1 MYLAIREMR
10 FAKGRYALIAT
21 IMVLVSFLVLFVTG
35 LAQGLSY
42 DNAAS
47 IKNMAATHFVLEQD
61 SNHRFTRSQVGQQE
75 LDEARAVVGQDN
87 AEPLG
92 VRMTTVSPADDIKKI
107 DVTLFM
113 VNPESWLAPT
123 VTEGKAINDQSTGQV
138 VVDQKLAKSGVT
150 IGTVLVDQASGT
162 EWTVSGFV
170 QNESFSH
177 APVVFLNEQEWLALQ
192 AGSRTVQASPTT
204 GGVDEKSGAGAIEA
218 SAGTSVS
225 TKADTGA
232 TGNENATSNTTAI
245 GTPTPFGSL
254 SAPVYNA
261 IAVKGT
267 DAQVSKLSATL
278 PKTEMITK
286 SDAVSAIPGYKE
298 EQGSL
303 LMMIAFLY
311 VISAFVLA
319 VFFYVI
325 TIQKTSQFGI
335 LKAIGTRNAYL
346 AGSVSLQ
353 VLLLSAG
360 SLVISV
366 LLVRL
371 FESILPASMPF
382 QLGFS
387 TLALTCV
394 LFILMSM
401 AGSLFSVWKV
411 TKIDA
416 LDAIGR
422 TAA

>member
-10 FAKGRYALIAT
+10 YAKGRYALIAT

-35 LAQGLSY
+35 LAQGLAY

-47 IKNMAATHFVLEQD
+47 VKNMAATHFVLEQD
-61 SNHRFTRSQVGQQE
+61 SNHRFTRSQVDQDQ
-75 LDEARAVVGQDN
+75 LDQARSVVGQEN

-92 VRMTTVSPADDIKKI
+92 VKMTTVSPMGDTKKI

-113 VNPESWLAPT
+113 VNPEGWLAPA
-123 VTEGKAINDQSTGQV
+123 VTEGTPITDQTKGQV
-138 VVDQKLAKSGVT
+138 VVDHKLSESGVT
-150 IGTVLVDQASGT
+150 SGTVLVDQASGM
-162 EWTVSGFV
+162 EWTVGGFV

-177 APVVFLNEQEWLALQ
+177 SPVVFMNEQEWLTLQ
-192 AGSRTVQASPTT
+192 GGSRTTQ
-204 GGVDEKSGAGAIEA
+204 G
-218 SAGTSVS
+218 SADTSV
-225 TKADTGA
+225 
-232 TGNENATSNTTAI
+232 NAPI
-245 GTPTPFGSL
+245 
-254 SAPVYNA
+254 YNA
-261 IAVKGT
+261 IAVK
-267 DAQVSKLSATL
+267 DAGEQVDGLSAAM
-278 PKTEMITK
+278 PDTEVITK

-335 LKAIGTRNAYL
+335 LKAIGTRNGYL

-353 VLLLSAG
+353 VFILSVG

-382 QLGFS
+382 QLGLS

-394 LFILMSM
+394 LFILMSV

>member
-35 LAQGLSY
+35 LAQGLAY

-61 SNHRFTRSQVGQQE
+61 SNHRFTRSQVNQDQLE
-75 LDEARAVVGQDN
+75 QARSVVGQEN

-92 VRMTTVSPADDIKKI
+92 VKMTTVSPAGDTKKV
-107 DVTLFM
+107 DVALFM
-113 VNPESWLAPT
+113 VNPEGWLVPT
-123 VTEGKAINDQSTGQV
+123 VTEGSPIKDLKNGQV
-138 VVDQKLAKSGVT
+138 VVDHTLSEDGVK
-150 IGTVLVDQASGT
+150 IGTVLVDKASGR
-162 EWTVSGFV
+162 EWTVAGFV
-170 QNESFSH
+170 QNESYSH
-177 APVVFLNEQEWLALQ
+177 SPVVFLNEQEWLAIQ
-192 AGSRTVQASPTT
+192 AGL
-204 GGVDEKSGAGAIEA
+204 
-218 SAGTSVS
+218 GTSQGTVDS
-225 TKADTGA
+225 NALVYSAIAINDAGEKADSLGA
-232 TGNENATSNTTAI
+232 ALPNTE
-245 GTPTPFGSL
+245 
-254 SAPVYNA
+254 V
-261 IAVKGT
+261 
-267 DAQVSKLSATL
+267 
-278 PKTEMITK
+278 ITK

-353 VLLLSAG
+353 VLVLSVG

-366 LLVRL
+366 LLVQL
-371 FESILPASMPF
+371 FASILPASMPF
-382 QLGFS
+382 QLGLS
-387 TLALTCV
+387 TLSLTCV
-394 LFILMSM
+394 LFVFMSV

>member
-61 SNHRFTRSQVGQQE
+61 SNHRFTRSQVGQKE

-92 VRMTTVSPADDIKKI
+92 VRMTTVSPADDSKKI

-113 VNPESWLAPT
+113 VNPGSWLAPT
-123 VTEGKAINDQSTGQV
+123 VTEGKAINEQSAGEV

-177 APVVFLNEQEWLALQ
+177 APVVFLNEKEWLALQ
-192 AGSRTVQASPTT
+192 AGSRTMEAASAAGGAGTEDKSTEANAGSGNESGTSTEAVIGT
-204 GGVDEKSGAGAIEA
+204 GASSGAER
-218 SAGTSVS
+218 T
-225 TKADTGA
+225 
-232 TGNENATSNTTAI
+232 
-245 GTPTPFGSL
+245 
-254 SAPVYNA
+254 PVYNA
-261 IAVKGT
+261 IAVKGPE
-267 DAQVSKLSATL
+267 DQVSNLTAVLS
-278 PKTEMITK
+278 KTEIITK

-335 LKAIGTRNAYL
+335 LKAIGTRNGYL

-353 VLLLSAG
+353 VLLLSVG

-366 LLVRL
+366 LLVQL
-371 FESILPASMPF
+371 FESVLPASMPF
-382 QLGFS
+382 QLGVS

>member
-10 FAKGRYALIAT
+10 YAKGRYALIAT

-35 LAQGLSY
+35 LAQGLAY
-42 DNAAS
+42 DTAAS
-47 IKNMAATHFVLEQD
+47 VKNMVATHFVLEQD
-61 SNHRFTRSQVGQQE
+61 SNHRFTRSQVDQDQ
-75 LDEARAVVGQDN
+75 LNQARSVVGQEN

-92 VRMTTVSPADDIKKI
+92 VKMTTVSPTGDTKKI

-113 VNPESWLAPT
+113 VNPEGWLAPT
-123 VTEGKAINDQSTGQV
+123 VTEGSLITDQTKGQV
-138 VVDQKLAKSGVT
+138 VVDQKLSESGVT

-162 EWTVSGFV
+162 EWTVGGFV

-177 APVVFLNEQEWLALQ
+177 SPVVFLNEQEWLTLQ
-192 AGSRTVQASPTT
+192 GGSRTSQGS
-204 GGVDEKSGAGAIEA
+204 
-218 SAGTSVS
+218 
-225 TKADTGA
+225 ADT
-232 TGNENATSNTTAI
+232 NAN
-245 GTPTPFGSL
+245 
-254 SAPVYNA
+254 APIYNA
-261 IAVKGT
+261 IAIKDGG
-267 DAQVSKLSATL
+267 DQVDRLSAAM
-278 PKTEMITK
+278 PNTEVITK

-353 VLLLSAG
+353 VLVLSVG

-382 QLGFS
+382 QLGLS

-394 LFILMSM
+394 LFILMSV

>member
-10 FAKGRYALIAT
+10 YAKGRYALIAT

-35 LAQGLSY
+35 LAQGLAY

-47 IKNMAATHFVLEQD
+47 VKNMAATHFVLEQD
-61 SNHRFTRSQVGQQE
+61 SNHRFTRSQVDQDQ
-75 LDEARAVVGQDN
+75 LNQARSVVGQEN

-92 VRMTTVSPADDIKKI
+92 VKMTTVSPTGDTKKI

-113 VNPESWLAPT
+113 VNPEGWLAPT
-123 VTEGKAINDQSTGQV
+123 VTEGSPITDQTKGQV
-138 VVDQKLAKSGVT
+138 VVDQKLSESGVT

-162 EWTVSGFV
+162 EWTVGGFV

-177 APVVFLNEQEWLALQ
+177 SPVVFLNEQEWLALQ
-192 AGSRTVQASPTT
+192 GSSRTSQ
-204 GGVDEKSGAGAIEA
+204 G
-218 SAGTSVS
+218 S
-225 TKADTGA
+225 TDT
-232 TGNENATSNTTAI
+232 NAN
-245 GTPTPFGSL
+245 
-254 SAPVYNA
+254 APMYNA
-261 IAVKGT
+261 IAIKDGGE
-267 DAQVSKLSATL
+267 QVDRLSTAM
-278 PKTEMITK
+278 PNTEVITK

-335 LKAIGTRNAYL
+335 LKAIGTRNGYL

-353 VLLLSAG
+353 VLVLSVG

-382 QLGFS
+382 QLGLS

-394 LFILMSM
+394 LFILMSV

>member
-10 FAKGRYALIAT
+10 YAKGRYALIAT

-35 LAQGLSY
+35 LAQGLAY

-61 SNHRFTRSQVGQQE
+61 SNHRFTRSQVDQDQ
-75 LDEARAVVGQDN
+75 LNQARSVVGQEN

-92 VRMTTVSPADDIKKI
+92 VKMTTISPTGDTKKI

-113 VNPESWLAPT
+113 VNPEGWLAPT
-123 VTEGKAINDQSTGQV
+123 VTEGSPITAQTNGQV
-138 VVDQKLAKSGVT
+138 VVDQKLSESGVT

-162 EWTVSGFV
+162 EWTVGGFV

-177 APVVFLNEQEWLALQ
+177 SPVVFLNEEEWLTLQ
-192 AGSRTVQASPTT
+192 GGSRTTQGS
-204 GGVDEKSGAGAIEA
+204 
-218 SAGTSVS
+218 
-225 TKADTGA
+225 ADT
-232 TGNENATSNTTAI
+232 NAN
-245 GTPTPFGSL
+245 
-254 SAPVYNA
+254 APIYNA
-261 IAVKGT
+261 IAIKG
-267 DAQVSKLSATL
+267 AGEQVDELSTAL
-278 PKTEMITK
+278 PNTEVITK

-335 LKAIGTRNAYL
+335 LKAIGTRNGYL

-353 VLLLSAG
+353 VLILSVG

-382 QLGFS
+382 QLGLS

-394 LFILMSM
+394 LFILMSV

>member
-35 LAQGLSY
+35 LAQGLAY

-61 SNHRFTRSQVGQQE
+61 SNHRFTRSQVDQDQ
-75 LDEARAVVGQDN
+75 LHQARSVVGQEN

-92 VRMTTVSPADDIKKI
+92 VKMTTVSPTGDTKKI

-113 VNPESWLAPT
+113 VNPEGWLAPS
-123 VTEGKAINDQSTGQV
+123 VTEGSAITEQTNGQV
-138 VVDQKLAKSGVT
+138 VVDHKLSESGVT

-162 EWTVSGFV
+162 EWTVGGFV

-177 APVVFLNEQEWLALQ
+177 SPVVFLNEQEWLALQ
-192 AGSRTVQASPTT
+192 EGSRTSQGTA
-204 GGVDEKSGAGAIEA
+204 DA
-218 SAGTSVS
+218 SAS
-225 TKADTGA
+225 
-232 TGNENATSNTTAI
+232 
-245 GTPTPFGSL
+245 
-254 SAPVYNA
+254 VYNA
-261 IAVKGT
+261 IAIK
-267 DAQVSKLSATL
+267 DAGEEVDSLSAAL
-278 PKTEMITK
+278 PNTEVITK

-335 LKAIGTRNAYL
+335 LKAIGTRNVYL

-353 VLLLSAG
+353 VLILSVG

-366 LLVRL
+366 LLVQL

-382 QLGFS
+382 QLDLS

-394 LFILMSM
+394 LFVMMSM

-411 TKIDA
+411 AKIDA
-416 LDAIGR
+416 LDAIVR

>member
-10 FAKGRYALIAT
+10 YAKGRYALIAT

-35 LAQGLSY
+35 LAQGLAY

-47 IKNMAATHFVLEQD
+47 VKNMAATHFVLEQD
-61 SNHRFTRSQVGQQE
+61 SNHRFTRSQVDQDQ
-75 LDEARAVVGQDN
+75 LNQARSVVGQEN

-92 VRMTTVSPADDIKKI
+92 VKMTTVSPTGDTKKI

-113 VNPESWLAPT
+113 VNPEGWLAPT
-123 VTEGKAINDQSTGQV
+123 VTEGSLITDQTKGQV
-138 VVDQKLAKSGVT
+138 VVDQKLSESGVT

-162 EWTVSGFV
+162 EWTVGGFV

-177 APVVFLNEQEWLALQ
+177 SPVVFLNEQEWLTLQ
-192 AGSRTVQASPTT
+192 GGSRTSQGS
-204 GGVDEKSGAGAIEA
+204 
-218 SAGTSVS
+218 
-225 TKADTGA
+225 ADT
-232 TGNENATSNTTAI
+232 NAN
-245 GTPTPFGSL
+245 
-254 SAPVYNA
+254 APIYNA
-261 IAVKGT
+261 IAIKDGG
-267 DAQVSKLSATL
+267 DQVDRLSAAM
-278 PKTEMITK
+278 PNTEVITK

-335 LKAIGTRNAYL
+335 LKAIGTRNVYL

-353 VLLLSAG
+353 VLVLSVG

-371 FESILPASMPF
+371 FESILSASMPF
-382 QLGFS
+382 QLGLS

-394 LFILMSM
+394 LFILMSV

>member
-10 FAKGRYALIAT
+10 YAKGRYALIAT

-35 LAQGLSY
+35 LAQGLAY

-47 IKNMAATHFVLEQD
+47 VKNMAATHFVLEQD
-61 SNHRFTRSQVGQQE
+61 SNHRFTRSQVDQDQ
-75 LDEARAVVGQDN
+75 LNQARSVVGQEN

-92 VRMTTVSPADDIKKI
+92 VKMTTVSPTGDTKKI

-113 VNPESWLAPT
+113 VNPEGWLAPT
-123 VTEGKAINDQSTGQV
+123 VTEGSLITDQTKGQV
-138 VVDQKLAKSGVT
+138 VVDQKLSESGVT

-162 EWTVSGFV
+162 EWTVGGFV

-177 APVVFLNEQEWLALQ
+177 SPVVFLNEQEWLTLQ
-192 AGSRTVQASPTT
+192 GGSRTSQGS
-204 GGVDEKSGAGAIEA
+204 
-218 SAGTSVS
+218 
-225 TKADTGA
+225 ADT
-232 TGNENATSNTTAI
+232 NAN
-245 GTPTPFGSL
+245 
-254 SAPVYNA
+254 APIYNA
-261 IAVKGT
+261 IAIKDGG
-267 DAQVSKLSATL
+267 DQVDRLSAAM
-278 PKTEMITK
+278 PNMEVITK

-353 VLLLSAG
+353 VLVLSVG

-382 QLGFS
+382 QLGLS

-394 LFILMSM
+394 LFILMSV

-411 TKIDA
+411 NQIDA

>member
-75 LDEARAVVGQDN
+75 LDEARAVVGRDN

-92 VRMTTVSPADDIKKI
+92 VRMTTVSPADDTKKI

-113 VNPESWLAPT
+113 VNPGSWLAPT
-123 VTEGKAINDQSTGQV
+123 VTEGNAINDQSAGQV
-138 VVDQKLAKSGVT
+138 VVDRKLAKSGVT

-177 APVVFLNEQEWLALQ
+177 APVVFMNEQEWLTLQ
-192 AGSRTVQASPTT
+192 AGSRTVQATSVIGRVDT
-204 GGVDEKSGAGAIEA
+204 GTGTGTSAIAKANTDATGTEKSAEA
-218 SAGTSVS
+218 VMGTSTPSVS
-225 TKADTGA
+225 PST
-232 TGNENATSNTTAI
+232 
-245 GTPTPFGSL
+245 
-254 SAPVYNA
+254 VYNA

-267 DAQVSKLSATL
+267 DEQVSKLSAAL
-278 PKTEMITK
+278 PKTEIITK

-335 LKAIGTRNAYL
+335 LKAIGTRNGYL

-353 VLLLSAG
+353 VLLLSVG

-371 FESILPASMPF
+371 FESVLPASMPF
-382 QLGFS
+382 QLGIS

>member
-10 FAKGRYALIAT
+10 YAKGRYALIAT

-35 LAQGLSY
+35 LAQGLAY

-47 IKNMAATHFVLEQD
+47 VKNMAATHFVLEQD
-61 SNHRFTRSQVGQQE
+61 SNHRFTRSQVDQDQ
-75 LDEARAVVGQDN
+75 LNQARSVVGQEN

-92 VRMTTVSPADDIKKI
+92 VKMTTVSPTGDTKKI

-113 VNPESWLAPT
+113 VNPEGWLAPT
-123 VTEGKAINDQSTGQV
+123 VTEGSPITDQTKGQV
-138 VVDQKLAKSGVT
+138 VVDHKLSESGVT

-162 EWTVSGFV
+162 EWTVGGFV

-177 APVVFLNEQEWLALQ
+177 SPVVFLNEQEWSALQ
-192 AGSRTVQASPTT
+192 GGSRTSQGS
-204 GGVDEKSGAGAIEA
+204 
-218 SAGTSVS
+218 
-225 TKADTGA
+225 ADT
-232 TGNENATSNTTAI
+232 NAN
-245 GTPTPFGSL
+245 
-254 SAPVYNA
+254 APVYNA
-261 IAVKGT
+261 IAIK
-267 DAQVSKLSATL
+267 DAGEQVDGLSAAL
-278 PKTEMITK
+278 PNTEIITK

-353 VLLLSAG
+353 VLVLSVG

-382 QLGFS
+382 QLGLS

-394 LFILMSM
+394 LFILMSV

>member
-92 VRMTTVSPADDIKKI
+92 VRMTTVSPADDTKKI

-113 VNPESWLAPT
+113 VNPGSWLAPT
-123 VTEGKAINDQSTGQV
+123 VTEGNAINDQSAGQI

-177 APVVFLNEQEWLALQ
+177 APVLFLNEQEWLALQ

-204 GGVDEKSGAGAIEA
+204 GGVEAKSGAGTIEA
-218 SAGTSVS
+218 SAGTSVI

-245 GTPTPFGSL
+245 GTSTPSGSP
-254 SAPVYNA
+254 STPIYNA
-261 IAVKGT
+261 IAVK
-267 DAQVSKLSATL
+267 DANDQANKLSAAL
-278 PKTEMITK
+278 PKTEIITK

-335 LKAIGTRNAYL
+335 LKAIGTRNGYL

-353 VLLLSAG
+353 VLLLSVG

-371 FESILPASMPF
+371 FESVLPASMPF
-382 QLGFS
+382 QLGVP
-387 TLALTCV
+387 TLALTCA

>member
-10 FAKGRYALIAT
+10 YAKGRYALIAT

-35 LAQGLSY
+35 LAQGLAY

-47 IKNMAATHFVLEQD
+47 VKNMAATHFVLEQD
-61 SNHRFTRSQVGQQE
+61 SNHRFTRSQVDQDQ
-75 LDEARAVVGQDN
+75 LNQARSVVGQEN

-92 VRMTTVSPADDIKKI
+92 VKMTTVSPTGDTKKI

-113 VNPESWLAPT
+113 VNPEGWLAPT
-123 VTEGKAINDQSTGQV
+123 VTEGSPITDQTKGQV
-138 VVDQKLAKSGVT
+138 VVDHKLSESGVT

-162 EWTVSGFV
+162 EWTVGGFV

-177 APVVFLNEQEWLALQ
+177 SPVVFLNEQEWLALQ
-192 AGSRTVQASPTT
+192 GSSRTSQGS
-204 GGVDEKSGAGAIEA
+204 VD
-218 SAGTSVS
+218 T
-225 TKADTGA
+225 
-232 TGNENATSNTTAI
+232 NAN
-245 GTPTPFGSL
+245 
-254 SAPVYNA
+254 APIYNA
-261 IAVKGT
+261 IAIKEGG
-267 DAQVSKLSATL
+267 DQVDRMSAAM
-278 PKTEMITK
+278 PNTEVITK

-335 LKAIGTRNAYL
+335 LKAIGTRNGYL

-353 VLLLSAG
+353 VLVLSVG

-382 QLGFS
+382 QLSFS

-394 LFILMSM
+394 LFILMSV

>member
-10 FAKGRYALIAT
+10 YAKGRYALIAT

-35 LAQGLSY
+35 LAQGLAY

-47 IKNMAATHFVLEQD
+47 VKNMAATHFVLEQD
-61 SNHRFTRSQVGQQE
+61 SNHRFTRSQVDQDQ
-75 LDEARAVVGQDN
+75 LNQARSVVGQEN

-92 VRMTTVSPADDIKKI
+92 VKMTTVSPTGDTKKI

-113 VNPESWLAPT
+113 VNPEGWLAPT
-123 VTEGKAINDQSTGQV
+123 VTEGSPITDQTKGQV
-138 VVDQKLAKSGVT
+138 VVDHKLSESGVT

-162 EWTVSGFV
+162 EWTVGGFV

-177 APVVFLNEQEWLALQ
+177 SPVVFLNEQEWLTLQ
-192 AGSRTVQASPTT
+192 GVSRTSQGS
-204 GGVDEKSGAGAIEA
+204 
-218 SAGTSVS
+218 
-225 TKADTGA
+225 ADT
-232 TGNENATSNTTAI
+232 NAN
-245 GTPTPFGSL
+245 
-254 SAPVYNA
+254 APIYNA
-261 IAVKGT
+261 IAIKDGG
-267 DAQVSKLSATL
+267 DQVDRLSAAM
-278 PKTEMITK
+278 PNTEVITK

-335 LKAIGTRNAYL
+335 LKAIGTRNGYL

-353 VLLLSAG
+353 VLVLSVG

-394 LFILMSM
+394 LFILMSV

>member
-35 LAQGLSY
+35 LAQGLAY

-61 SNHRFTRSQVGQQE
+61 SNHRFTRSQVNQDQLE
-75 LDEARAVVGQDN
+75 QSRSVVGQEN
-87 AEPLG
+87 AEALG
-92 VRMTTVSPADDIKKI
+92 VKMTTVSPADDTKKI

-113 VNPESWLAPT
+113 VNPEGWLAPT
-123 VTEGKAINDQSTGQV
+123 VTVTEGVPIAEQKDGQV
-138 VVDQKLAKSGVT
+138 VVDQKLSESGVT
-150 IGTVLVDQASGT
+150 IGTVLVDQASGM
-162 EWTVSGFV
+162 EWTVGGFV

-177 APVVFLNEQEWLALQ
+177 SPVVFLNEQEWLALQ
-192 AGSRTVQASPTT
+192 GSSRTSPDTAGNNAS
-204 GGVDEKSGAGAIEA
+204 S
-218 SAGTSVS
+218 
-225 TKADTGA
+225 
-232 TGNENATSNTTAI
+232 
-245 GTPTPFGSL
+245 
-254 SAPVYNA
+254 YNA
-261 IAVKGT
+261 IAIK
-267 DAQVSKLSATL
+267 DAGEKVDSLSAAL
-278 PKTEMITK
+278 PNSEVITK

-303 LMMIAFLY
+303 LMMIAFLF

-353 VLLLSAG
+353 VLLLSVG

-382 QLGFS
+382 QLGLS
-387 TLALTCV
+387 TLALTCI
-394 LFILMSM
+394 LFVIMSM

-411 TKIDA
+411 AKIDA

>member
-10 FAKGRYALIAT
+10 YAKGRYALIAT

-35 LAQGLSY
+35 LAQGLAY

-47 IKNMAATHFVLEQD
+47 VKNMAATHFVLEQD
-61 SNHRFTRSQVGQQE
+61 SNHRFTRSQVDQDQ
-75 LDEARAVVGQDN
+75 LNQARSVVGQEN

-92 VRMTTVSPADDIKKI
+92 VKMTTVSPMGDTKKI

-113 VNPESWLAPT
+113 VNPEGWLAPA
-123 VTEGKAINDQSTGQV
+123 VTEGTPITDQTNGQV
-138 VVDQKLAKSGVT
+138 VVDHKLAESGVT
-150 IGTVLVDQASGT
+150 IGTVLVDQASGMK
-162 EWTVSGFV
+162 WTVGGFV

-177 APVVFLNEQEWLALQ
+177 SPVVFLNEEEWLTLQ
-192 AGSRTVQASPTT
+192 GGTRTTQGS
-204 GGVDEKSGAGAIEA
+204 
-218 SAGTSVS
+218 
-225 TKADTGA
+225 ADT
-232 TGNENATSNTTAI
+232 NAN
-245 GTPTPFGSL
+245 
-254 SAPVYNA
+254 APIYNA
-261 IAVKGT
+261 IAVK
-267 DAQVSKLSATL
+267 DAGEQVDELSAAM
-278 PKTEMITK
+278 PDTEVITK

-335 LKAIGTRNAYL
+335 LKAIGTRNGYL

-353 VLLLSAG
+353 VFILSVG

-382 QLGFS
+382 QLGLS

-394 LFILMSM
+394 LFILMSV

>member
-10 FAKGRYALIAT
+10 YAKGRYALIAT

-35 LAQGLSY
+35 LAQGLAY

-47 IKNMAATHFVLEQD
+47 VKNMAATHFVLEQD
-61 SNHRFTRSQVGQQE
+61 SNHRFTRSQVDQDQ
-75 LDEARAVVGQDN
+75 LNQARSVVGQEN

-92 VRMTTVSPADDIKKI
+92 VKMTTVSPMGDTKKI

-113 VNPESWLAPT
+113 VNPEGWLAPA
-123 VTEGKAINDQSTGQV
+123 VTEGTPITDQTNGQV
-138 VVDQKLAKSGVT
+138 VVDHKLAESGVT
-150 IGTVLVDQASGT
+150 IGTVLVDQASGMK
-162 EWTVSGFV
+162 WTVGGFV

-177 APVVFLNEQEWLALQ
+177 SPVVFLNEEEWVTLQ
-192 AGSRTVQASPTT
+192 GGSRTTQGS
-204 GGVDEKSGAGAIEA
+204 
-218 SAGTSVS
+218 
-225 TKADTGA
+225 ADT
-232 TGNENATSNTTAI
+232 NAN
-245 GTPTPFGSL
+245 
-254 SAPVYNA
+254 APIYNA
-261 IAVKGT
+261 IAVK
-267 DAQVSKLSATL
+267 DAGEQVDELSAAM
-278 PKTEMITK
+278 PNTEVITK

-335 LKAIGTRNAYL
+335 LKAIGTRNGYL

-353 VLLLSAG
+353 VFILSVG

-382 QLGFS
+382 QLGLS
-387 TLALTCV
+387 TLASTCI

>member
-1 MYLAIREMR
+1 MR

-75 LDEARAVVGQDN
+75 LDKARAVVGQDN

-92 VRMTTVSPADDIKKI
+92 VRMTTVSPADDTKKI
-107 DVTLFM
+107 DVALFM
-113 VNPESWLAPT
+113 VNPGSWLAPT
-123 VTEGKAINDQSTGQV
+123 VTEGKAINDQSAGQV
-138 VVDQKLAKSGVT
+138 VVDQKLAKSGVK
-150 IGTVLVDQASGT
+150 IGTILVDQASGT

-192 AGSRTVQASPTT
+192 AGSRSVQVSSTT
-204 GGVDEKSGAGAIEA
+204 GGVEAKSGAGTIEA
-218 SAGTSVS
+218 SAGT
-225 TKADTGA
+225 DTGKSA
-232 TGNENATSNTTAI
+232 EAVTGTS
-245 GTPTPFGSL
+245 TPSGSP
-254 SAPVYNA
+254 SRPVYNA
-261 IAVKGT
+261 IAVKGA
-267 DAQVSKLSATL
+267 DDQASKLSAAL
-278 PKTEMITK
+278 SNTEIITK

-353 VLLLSAG
+353 VLLLSVG

-382 QLGFS
+382 QLGLS

-401 AGSLFSVWKV
+401 AGSMFSVWKV

>member
-10 FAKGRYALIAT
+10 YAKGRYALIAT

-35 LAQGLSY
+35 LAQGLAY

-47 IKNMAATHFVLEQD
+47 VKNMAATHFVLEQD
-61 SNHRFTRSQVGQQE
+61 SNHRFTRSQVDQDQ
-75 LDEARAVVGQDN
+75 LDQARSVVGQEN

-92 VRMTTVSPADDIKKI
+92 VKMTTVSPMDDTKKI

-113 VNPESWLAPT
+113 VNPEGWLAPA
-123 VTEGKAINDQSTGQV
+123 VTEGTPITDQTNGQV
-138 VVDQKLAKSGVT
+138 VVDHKLAESGVT
-150 IGTVLVDQASGT
+150 IGTVLVDQASGMK
-162 EWTVSGFV
+162 WTVGGFV

-177 APVVFLNEQEWLALQ
+177 SPVVFLNEEEWLTLQ
-192 AGSRTVQASPTT
+192 GGTRTTQGS
-204 GGVDEKSGAGAIEA
+204 
-218 SAGTSVS
+218 
-225 TKADTGA
+225 ADT
-232 TGNENATSNTTAI
+232 NAN
-245 GTPTPFGSL
+245 
-254 SAPVYNA
+254 APIYNA
-261 IAVKGT
+261 IAVK
-267 DAQVSKLSATL
+267 DAGEQVDELSAAM
-278 PKTEMITK
+278 PDTEVITK

-335 LKAIGTRNAYL
+335 LKAIGTRNGYL

-353 VLLLSAG
+353 VFILSVG

-382 QLGFS
+382 QLGLS

>member
-10 FAKGRYALIAT
+10 YAKGRYALIAT

-35 LAQGLSY
+35 LAQGLAY

-61 SNHRFTRSQVGQQE
+61 SNHRFTRSQVDQE
-75 LDEARAVVGQDN
+75 QLNEARSVVGQEN

-92 VRMTTVSPADDIKKI
+92 VKMTTVSPTGDTKKI

-113 VNPESWLAPT
+113 VNPEGWLAPT
-123 VTEGKAINDQSTGQV
+123 VTEGSPITDQTKGQV
-138 VVDQKLAKSGVT
+138 VVDHKLSESGVT

-162 EWTVSGFV
+162 EWTVGGFV
-170 QNESFSH
+170 QDESFSH
-177 APVVFLNEQEWLALQ
+177 SPVVFLNEQEWLALQ
-192 AGSRTVQASPTT
+192 GSSRTSQASA
-204 GGVDEKSGAGAIEA
+204 D
-218 SAGTSVS
+218 
-225 TKADTGA
+225 TKA
-232 TGNENATSNTTAI
+232 NAPI
-245 GTPTPFGSL
+245 
-254 SAPVYNA
+254 YNA
-261 IAVKGT
+261 IAIKDGG
-267 DAQVSKLSATL
+267 DQLDRLSTAL
-278 PKTEMITK
+278 PNTEVITK

-311 VISAFVLA
+311 VISAFVLT

-335 LKAIGTRNAYL
+335 LKAIGTRNGYL

-353 VLLLSAG
+353 VLVLSVG

-382 QLGFS
+382 QLGLS

-394 LFILMSM
+394 LFVLMSV

>member
-1 MYLAIREMR
+1 MYLALREMR

-47 IKNMAATHFVLEQD
+47 IKNMAASRFVLEQD
-61 SNHRFTRSQVGQQE
+61 SNHRFTRSQVGQKE
-75 LDEARAVVGQDN
+75 LDEARAVVGQDH

-92 VRMTTVSPADDIKKI
+92 VRMTTVSPADDTKKI
-107 DVTLFM
+107 DVALFM
-113 VNPESWLAPT
+113 VNPGSWLAPT
-123 VTEGKAINDQSTGQV
+123 VTEGRAINDQSAGQV
-138 VVDQKLAKSGVT
+138 VVDRKLAKSGVT

-192 AGSRTVQASPTT
+192 VGSRAAQMPSAAGSEAEIGT
-204 GGVDEKSGAGAIEA
+204 GAGAA
-218 SAGTSVS
+218 SAASV
-225 TKADTGA
+225 T
-232 TGNENATSNTTAI
+232 
-245 GTPTPFGSL
+245 
-254 SAPVYNA
+254 PVYNA
-261 IAVKGT
+261 IAVK
-267 DAQVSKLSATL
+267 DADDQMSSLSAAL
-278 PKTEMITK
+278 PKTEIITK
-286 SDAVSAIPGYKE
+286 SEAVSAIPGYKE

-335 LKAIGTRNAYL
+335 LKAIGTRNGYL

-353 VLLLSAG
+353 VLLLSVG
-360 SLVISV
+360 SLAISV

-371 FESILPASMPF
+371 FESVLPASMPF
-382 QLGFS
+382 QLELS
-387 TLALTCV
+387 TLALTCA

-411 TKIDA
+411 AKIDA

>member
-10 FAKGRYALIAT
+10 YAKGRYALIAT

-35 LAQGLSY
+35 LAQGLAY

-47 IKNMAATHFVLEQD
+47 VKNMAATHFVLEQD
-61 SNHRFTRSQVGQQE
+61 SNHRFTRSQVDQDQ
-75 LDEARAVVGQDN
+75 LNQARSVVGQEN

-92 VRMTTVSPADDIKKI
+92 VKMTTVSPSGDTKKI

-113 VNPESWLAPT
+113 VNPESWLAST
-123 VTEGKAINDQSTGQV
+123 VTEGSPITDRTNGQV
-138 VVDQKLAKSGVT
+138 VVDHKLTESGVT
-150 IGTVLVDQASGT
+150 IGTVLVDQASGM
-162 EWTVSGFV
+162 EWTVGGFV

-177 APVVFLNEQEWLALQ
+177 SPVVFLNEQEWLALQ
-192 AGSRTVQASPTT
+192 GGSRTSQGS
-204 GGVDEKSGAGAIEA
+204 
-218 SAGTSVS
+218 
-225 TKADTGA
+225 ADTNA
-232 TGNENATSNTTAI
+232 NATM
-245 GTPTPFGSL
+245 
-254 SAPVYNA
+254 YNA
-261 IAVKGT
+261 IAIKG
-267 DAQVSKLSATL
+267 AGEQVDSLSAAM
-278 PKTEMITK
+278 PNTEIITK

-335 LKAIGTRNAYL
+335 LKAIGTRNGYL

-353 VLLLSAG
+353 VFILSVG

-382 QLGFS
+382 QLGLS

-394 LFILMSM
+394 LFILMSV